1 MPGGRCGGSRREDG
15 IPSALAGVHRWAG
28 VAVVAAAVCHAGEL
42 AEDYPGDHPESVRP
56 SPWRL
61 RGAELRRGAGRAAA
75 RAGQQYAGRP
85 SSHGPGCAAGV
96 GGRVLPGAF
105 ALPALPGGLLRGH
118 DRHIS
123 AVPDRTDPADATAGG
138 PAADQHAA
146 RPDRAYLLLNTPMA
160 ALITATFFQTVPA
173 EMQEAAAL
181 D

>member
-28 VAVVAAAVCHAGEL
+28 VAVAAAAVCHAGEL

-85 SSHGPGCAAGV
+85 SSHRPGCAAWV
-96 GGRVLPGAF
+96 GGRVLPVAF
-105 ALPALPGGLLRGH
+105 AITELMYGICLVH
-118 DRHIS
+118 Y
-123 AVPDRTDPADATAGG
+123 
-138 PAADQHAA
+138 
-146 RPDRAYLLLNTPMA
+146 RPIIL
-160 ALITATFFQTVPA
+160 
-173 EMQEAAAL
+173 
-181 D
+181 